1 MACSKNTILFKPRAS
16 LLLMFSGEVYENIR
30 TSINGIKIY
39 YVDNTLPISFA
50 SHDKLMVHKTNA
62 VILSLVIRE

>member
-1 MACSKNTILFKPRAS
+1 
-16 LLLMFSGEVYENIR
+16 MFSGEVYENIR